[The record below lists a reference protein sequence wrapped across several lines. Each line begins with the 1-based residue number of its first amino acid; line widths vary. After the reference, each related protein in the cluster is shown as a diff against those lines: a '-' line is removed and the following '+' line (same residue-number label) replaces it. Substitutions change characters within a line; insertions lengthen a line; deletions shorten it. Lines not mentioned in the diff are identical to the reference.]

1 MRGFNNKIK
10 FVYQELTNSK
20 EKFGS
25 FHKTLIH
32 LHTPVSYDY
41 KLFSNWTATK
51 YRKITEDELYD
62 IFFENKKIKVDKTI
76 FFSNFDK
83 VVFSSS
89 KEYISFLMLA
99 EAIIKN
105 GIEIVV
111 VTDHNT
117 TKGIKKLQ
125 MAVSIIMK
133 NYPIY
138 DIHPHILHGVE
149 ISAADKLHIVCI
161 YDYEQESWVN
171 QWLSE
176 NIISEKDGSYQHSLT
191 IMKDFN
197 NQKIVNY
204 IAHFNSYDILKKGSH
219 LLGAYKRKI
228 FSKENTRFLEFNINS
243 KESSQQL
250 DILYKEVGV
259 LSLGQKVVAMLDFL
273 LAYSDYSKDFRPLII
288 DQPEDNLD
296 NRYIY
301 RHLVQQFRDVKAQRQ
316 IILAT
321 HNATIVTNSMT
332 DQVVIM
338 ESDGV
343 NGWIESQG
351 YVSEKYIKN
360 HIINQLEGGKDSFKH
375 KMSIYETAL
384 SE

>member
-10 FVYQELTNSK
+10 SVYQELTNSK

-171 QWLSE
+171 QLLSE

>member
-10 FVYQELTNSK
+10 SVYQELTNSK

-384 SE
+384 S

>member
-10 FVYQELTNSK
+10 SVYQELTNSK

-176 NIISEKDGSYQHSLT
+176 NIISEKDGSYQHLLT

-228 FSKENTRFLEFNINS
+228 FSKENTRFLEFNIKS

-259 LSLGQKVVAMLDFL
+259 LSLGQKVVAMLNFL

-360 HIINQLEGGKDSFKH
+360 HIINQLEGGKNSFKH

>member
-10 FVYQELTNSK
+10 SVYQELTNSK

-125 MAVSIIMK
+125 MAVSIITK

-219 LLGAYKRKI
+219 LLGAYERKI

-360 HIINQLEGGKDSFKH
+360 YIINQLEGGKDSFKH

>member
-10 FVYQELTNSK
+10 SVYQELTNSK

-176 NIISEKDGSYQHSLT
+176 NIISEKDGSYQHLLT

-259 LSLGQKVVAMLDFL
+259 LSLGQKVVAMLNFL

-360 HIINQLEGGKDSFKH
+360 HIINQLEGGKNSFKH
-375 KMSIYETAL
+375 KISIYETAL

>member
-10 FVYQELTNSK
+10 SVYQELTNSK
-20 EKFGS
+20 EKFCS

-32 LHTPVSYDY
+32 LRTPVSYDY

-219 LLGAYKRKI
+219 LSGAYKRKI

-301 RHLVQQFRDVKAQRQ
+301 RHLVQQFRNVKAQRQ

>member
-10 FVYQELTNSK
+10 SVYQELTNSK

-219 LLGAYKRKI
+219 LSGAYKRKI
-228 FSKENTRFLEFNINS
+228 FSKENTRFLEFNIKS

>member
-10 FVYQELTNSK
+10 SVYQELTNSK

-204 IAHFNSYDILKKGSH
+204 IAHFNSYDILKKASH
-219 LLGAYKRKI
+219 LSGAYKRKI

>member
-10 FVYQELTNSK
+10 SVYQELTNSK

-219 LLGAYKRKI
+219 LSGAYKRKI
-228 FSKENTRFLEFNINS
+228 FSKENTQFLEFNINS

-301 RHLVQQFRDVKAQRQ
+301 RHLVQQFRDMKAQRQ

-384 SE
+384 S

>member
-10 FVYQELTNSK
+10 SVYQELTNSK

-191 IMKDFN
+191 VMKDFN

>member
-10 FVYQELTNSK
+10 SVYQELTNSK

-83 VVFSSS
+83 IVFSSS

>member
-10 FVYQELTNSK
+10 SVYQELTNSK

-228 FSKENTRFLEFNINS
+228 FSKENTRFLKFNINS

>member
-10 FVYQELTNSK
+10 SVYQELTNSK

-228 FSKENTRFLEFNINS
+228 FSKENTRLLEFNINS

-360 HIINQLEGGKDSFKH
+360 HIINQLERGKDSFKH

>member
-1 MRGFNNKIK
+1 MHIN
-10 FVYQELTNSK
+10 
-20 EKFGS
+20 EKF
-25 FHKTLIH
+25 FL
-32 LHTPVSYDY
+32 
-41 KLFSNWTATK
+41 
-51 YRKITEDELYD
+51 
-62 IFFENKKIKVDKTI
+62 KKIHD
-76 FFSNFDK
+76 
-83 VVFSSS
+83 
-89 KEYISFLMLA
+89 
-99 EAIIKN
+99 
-105 GIEIVV
+105 
-111 VTDHNT
+111 
-117 TKGIKKLQ
+117 
-125 MAVSIIMK
+125 
-133 NYPIY
+133 
-138 DIHPHILHGVE
+138 
-149 ISAADKLHIVCI
+149 
-161 YDYEQESWVN
+161 
-171 QWLSE
+171 
-176 NIISEKDGSYQHSLT
+176 
-191 IMKDFN
+191 
-197 NQKIVNY
+197 
-204 IAHFNSYDILKKGSH
+204 
-219 LLGAYKRKI
+219 LL
-228 FSKENTRFLEFNINS
+228 ELNINS

>member
-10 FVYQELTNSK
+10 SVYQELTNSK

-204 IAHFNSYDILKKGSH
+204 IANFNSYDILKKGSH

-321 HNATIVTNSMT
+321 HNTTIVTNSMT

>member
-10 FVYQELTNSK
+10 SVYQELTNSK
-20 EKFGS
+20 EKFDS

-83 VVFSSS
+83 IVFSSS

>member
-10 FVYQELTNSK
+10 SVYQELTNSK

-176 NIISEKDGSYQHSLT
+176 NIISKKDGSYQHSLT
-191 IMKDFN
+191 IMKGFN

-219 LLGAYKRKI
+219 LSGAYKRKI

>member
-10 FVYQELTNSK
+10 SVYQELTNSK

-204 IAHFNSYDILKKGSH
+204 IANFNSYDILKKGSH

-321 HNATIVTNSMT
+321 HNTTIVTNSMT

-360 HIINQLEGGKDSFKH
+360 HIINQLEGGKDFFKH